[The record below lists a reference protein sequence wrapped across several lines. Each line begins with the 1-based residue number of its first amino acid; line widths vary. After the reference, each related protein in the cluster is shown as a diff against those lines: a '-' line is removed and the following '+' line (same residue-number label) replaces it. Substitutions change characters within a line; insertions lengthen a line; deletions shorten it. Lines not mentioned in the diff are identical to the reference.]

1 MNRFLKTFFLGIQI
15 LVLNEVFG
23 IGIPAYNLKMNTT
36 SDWRFGGGI
45 GYSLYFTNQMDY
57 LITTQYG
64 NFKELIPSYYMGIY
78 KQINSSFEIGIAA
91 RQASM
96 LTLKSENS
104 QGTQCDYYDAQAI
117 IQYSFNDNI
126 GLTDSRITWNA
137 QIGLGAVNFRSM
149 YYSVNTDT
157 REILEIYST
166 LGYGLNRANRKDIA
180 NRKTVI
186 VGNFGLNIGL
196 RVFQN
201 LSIYFENSF
210 NISTSNKMSG
220 NLYKKSW
227 IPPDCYVFSGIGI
240 YVNLGNGGYGKR
252 IDCPKF

>member
-1 MNRFLKTFFLGIQI
+1 MALVLGIQI

-23 IGIPAYNLKMNTT
+23 ARLPMRSNRSEREY
-36 SDWRFGGGI
+36 WRFGGGI
-45 GYSLYFTNQMDY
+45 GYSLFFTNQMDY
-57 LITTQYG
+57 LITTNYG
-64 NFKELIPSYYMGIY
+64 NFKELIPSYFLGVH
-78 KQINSSFEIGIAA
+78 KQLNSRFEIGVNA

-104 QGTQCDYYDAQAI
+104 QGTQCDYYDFQI
-117 IQYSFNDNI
+117 IAQYSLNNNI
-126 GLTDSRITWNA
+126 NLSKSRITWNA
-137 QIGLGAVNFRSM
+137 QMGLGAVNFRSM
-149 YYSVNTDT
+149 YFIVNTDT
-157 REILEIYST
+157 REILEVYST
-166 LGYGLNRANRKDIA
+166 VGYDLNRIYKKDIA

-186 VGNFGLNIGL
+186 AGNFGLNIGL

-201 LSIYFENSF
+201 MSIYLENSF

-220 NLYKKSW
+220 NLNKKSW

-240 YVNLGNGGYGKR
+240 YFNLNSGSNGKR

>member
-1 MNRFLKTFFLGIQI
+1 MNLFLKSFFLGIQI
-15 LVLNEVFG
+15 LVLSEVFG
-23 IGIPAYNLKMNTT
+23 SGITTQNLNLGAN
-36 SDWRFGGGI
+36 SNWRFGGGL
-45 GYSLYFTNQMDY
+45 GYSLYFTNQIDY
-57 LITTQYG
+57 TITTNYG
-64 NFKELIPSYYMGIY
+64 NFNELIPSYFIGIY
-78 KQINSSFEIGIAA
+78 KKINTSFEVGIAA
-91 RQASM
+91 RHASM

-104 QGTQCDYYDAQAI
+104 QGTQCDYNDVQAI

-126 GLTDSRITWNA
+126 GLNNSRITWNA

-149 YYSVNTDT
+149 YFTVNTDT

-166 LGYGLNRANRKDIA
+166 LGYGLKRANKKDIA
-180 NRKTVI
+180 DRKTVI
-186 VGNFGLNIGL
+186 VGNFGINIGL

-201 LSIYFENSF
+201 MSVYFENSF

-227 IPPDCYVFSGIGI
+227 IPPDCYVFSGVGI
-240 YVNLGNGGYGKR
+240 YFNLGNGGTDKR

>member
-1 MNRFLKTFFLGIQI
+1 MNRFLKTFFLGIQL

-23 IGIPAYNLKMNTT
+23 AGLTIQNFKPGTNSN
-36 SDWRFGGGI
+36 WRFGGGV
-45 GYSLYFTNQMDY
+45 GFSLYFTNQIDY
-57 LITTQYG
+57 IITTNYG
-64 NFKELIPSYYMGIY
+64 NFKELIPSYFMGMH
-78 KQINSSFEIGIAA
+78 KQLNSRFEIGINA
-91 RQASM
+91 RQAGM

-104 QGTQCDYYDAQAI
+104 QGTQCDYYDLQLI
-117 IQYSFNDNI
+117 TQYSFNNNI
-126 GLTDSRITWNA
+126 NLNDSRVTWNA
-137 QIGLGAVNFRSM
+137 QIGLGIVNFRSM
-149 YYSVNTDT
+149 YYTVNTDT
-157 REILEIYST
+157 REILEVVST
-166 LGYGLNRANRKDIA
+166 LGYGLNRSNRKDIS

-201 LSIYFENSF
+201 MSIYFENSF

-240 YVNLGNGGYGKR
+240 YFNLGNGGNGKR